1 MCIVDDRGLTICL
14 DRPATRIIA
23 LYGAFNEILADL
35 GLEHTL
41 VARTQADE
49 LPESI
54 TALPVIGTHMR
65 PNPELILGLGPDL
78 VLQRAGRAQ
87 ALDPV
92 QTLEKHGIPV
102 AVFELSSFAQLCSA
116 MERIGVLT
124 NTTAQ
129 AQARVDSIN
138 TALDAL
144 ASTRPAHAPAVF
156 FEVRSPQ
163 LVAAGQ
169 GSMLTEIMTLA
180 GARNAVQ
187 APGNLVHINEEEVL
201 RLDPDIYL
209 VQRGPMNPNPVPPA
223 VRPHYATLRCTRTNQ
238 VFEVDEQLFSRPGP
252 RSLDAVQ
259 QLAELVRAWAKTKET
274 RP

>member
-35 GLEHTL
+35 GLEHAL

-65 PNPELILGLGPDL
+65 PNPELILGLQPDL
-78 VLQRAGRAQ
+78 VLQRASRAQ

-92 QTLEKHGIPV
+92 RILETNGIPV
-102 AVFELSSFAQLCSA
+102 AVFEMANFAQLCSA
-116 MERIGVLT
+116 MQRIGVLT

-129 AQARVDSIN
+129 AQTKVDSIN

-163 LVAAGQ
+163 LVAAGHD
-169 GSMLTEIMTLA
+169 SMLTEIIALA
-180 GARNAVQ
+180 GGYNAVT
-187 APGNLVHINEEEVL
+187 APGNLVHLSDEEVL

-209 VQRGPMNPNPVPPA
+209 VQRGPMNKNPVPPA
-223 VRPHYATLRCTRTNQ
+223 VRPHYATLRCTRTKQ
-238 VFEVDEQLFSRPGP
+238 IFEVDELLFSRPGP
-252 RSLDAVQ
+252 RSLDAVY
-259 QLAELVRAWAKTKET
+259 QLAGLIQNWAATQEA